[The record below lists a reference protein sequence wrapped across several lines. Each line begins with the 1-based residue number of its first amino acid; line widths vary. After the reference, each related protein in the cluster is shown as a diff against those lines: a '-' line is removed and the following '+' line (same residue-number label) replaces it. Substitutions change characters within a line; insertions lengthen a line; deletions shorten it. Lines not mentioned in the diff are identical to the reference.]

1 MGLVAC
7 LAEVAVGV
15 LWSGVV
21 SAVVGVAE
29 VPVVVLGDWPAALG
43 AGERLASVEPRL
55 VVGSALG
62 VRVVVPALAWP
73 ASLGLVL
80 SCVGG
85 APP

>member
-7 LAEVAVGV
+7 LAEVAVGRIRQRCRMTD
-15 LWSGVV
+15 
-21 SAVVGVAE
+21 
-29 VPVVVLGDWPAALG
+29 LGDWPAALG